1 MSELT
6 KTEPFGFSEVEYISA
21 EKILEE
27 IASDGSEKN
36 DEISPYLEGTDLDS
50 QYNGSYVAHPRF
62 RKCNFNGTKFIGING
77 IASNILDC
85 RFKEVE
91 FRDCGM
97 AFSDFSETHF
107 TENTVLNNCG
117 CTDCSFLDADFRDVC
132 SEGSVFDRSFFIN
145 AEFENVTFRHCSFE
159 DALFQNACL
168 KSCDLIHANLEYAS
182 FRNTTVEAV
191 NFPFW
196 GILRAFGGIQ
206 MLQKF
211 PDSTIQYTDGAKK
224 LEAKRF
230 LNLLPD
236 LQAYFFKRGD
246 YFILANIN
254 IFMGNQ
260 TDALYYIMVGL
271 KHSLEQRDFRMI
283 RYLCRFASV
292 NHFFTSKE
300 LQLLYQALV
309 ANSQISLMNDHQY
322 QLYLREITEIK
333 QLLIDNPFSRPQ
345 MVITYSTDLD
355 PQDYDGL
362 ANFLR
367 FFESMVQR
375 ELPQC
380 SYYYS
385 VRHNSPLA
393 IEYFLSDILPNLYHF
408 ISVIHLSLW
417 GTTQG
422 FAAFQKLLD
431 LRSKRI
437 SNAYDKKT
445 LEARVRHEE
454 LKNEL
459 LEEQIYNQKLINK
472 KLEQEIRASEEKKQI
487 FLTDEHISIE
497 DLGKRVKTINFTIQS
512 VDPTVVPLRNYTFTV
527 S

>member
-36 DEISPYLEGTDLDS
+36 DEISPYLEGKDLDS

-117 CTDCSFLDADFRDVC
+117 CTDCSFLGADFRDVFL
-132 SEGSVFDRSFFIN
+132 EGSVFDRSFFIN

-159 DALFQNACL
+159 NALFQNACL

-230 LNLLPD
+230 LSLLPD

-283 RYLCRFASV
+283 RYLCRLASV

-300 LQLLYQALV
+300 LQQLYQALV

-333 QLLIDNPFSRPQ
+333 RLLIDNPFSRPQ

-385 VRHNSPLA
+385 VRHNSPPA

-487 FLTDEHISIE
+487 FLTDEHISME

-512 VDPTVVPLRNYTFTV
+512 VDPTLVPLRNYTFTV